1 METTLPSMKLS
12 TETGVNIWHTCSVNE
27 ICYNYWTEQ
36 NLSFLIPFF
45 FSLPFL
51 WWLNKDFN
59 ILLKSYSYLRFCMS
73 RIISAL
79 LLSILFPT
87 LNETDSTQETSQ
99 FFFLWIRKLPL
110 LNTQTGPNSIR
121 FWLHRT
127 IWSHGKTDLFLLIGL
142 VFYNRFSSGH
152 LVSFSSAMKV
162 LWNPLTRPK
171 NKLTASLRE
180 HHILRKRL
188 LQA

>member
-12 TETGVNIWHTCSVNE
+12 IETGVNIWHTCSVNE

-36 NLSFLIPFF
+36 ICPSWFLS

-73 RIISAL
+73 RIISASL
-79 LLSILFPT
+79 VNPISHIKRNWLHSGDFSILFSVDQKT
-87 LNETDSTQETSQ
+87 AIS
-99 FFFLWIRKLPL
+99 
-110 LNTQTGPNSIR
+110 NTQTGPNSIR

-127 IWSHGKTDLFLLIGL
+127 IWSHGKRNGLFLLIGL
-142 VFYNRFSSGH
+142 VFYNELA
-152 LVSFSSAMKV
+152 LVIWCLF
-162 LWNPLTRPK
+162 
-171 NKLTASLRE
+171 
-180 HHILRKRL
+180 L
-188 LQA
+188 LQ